1 MTDDSALGLGDAIRF
16 PLRADVRNWLFAVI
30 GAGALIELLV
40 LLPIPFTGLV
50 AFVLRILL
58 WVMVYRVASEIL
70 LGSAEGDTGAPGT
83 RSVESAD
90 GLAVRHIGLWLIATL
105 LLAVLVIHTG
115 PIGVVAGSAAI
126 ALVLP
131 AATVILTLSRSLVE
145 ALIPTQWLRLA
156 ARIGYRD
163 YARLFAVLMAAA
175 LVYLGLNAAL
185 SVVDAG
191 RGARN
196 VIRLGYWS
204 FAVFG
209 WFHLAGRAV
218 FFHRAELNPIEPDTE
233 APSRPE
239 RFTRDPEQLWRQIR
253 QRGGTRQMHAELAR
267 LLERS
272 GARETR
278 LLHAQ
283 MHLEALLY
291 SFEKPGEAV
300 DRADRMLSL
309 DPDFC
314 LERPQSMRALIAAAR
329 SQEAD
334 RLAGRLCGNYL
345 ERFPDSGKADEIR
358 LTGCEA
364 LADDASSLGER
375 AQRWF
380 RELMTADL
388 DETQRARLNA
398 LAPVYLSSEP
408 T

>member
-1 MTDDSALGLGDAIRF
+1 MTADSGFGFGDAIRF
-16 PLRADVRNWLFAVI
+16 PLRPDVRVWLFAVI
-30 GAGALIELLV
+30 GAGALIELLP
-40 LLPIPFTGLV
+40 LLPLPFTGLI
-50 AFVLRILL
+50 ALILRILL
-58 WVMVYRVASEIL
+58 WVMVYRVASEML

-83 RSVESAD
+83 RTVESAD

-105 LLAVLVIHTG
+105 VLTVLVIHTG
-115 PIGVVAGSAAI
+115 PVGVVAGSAAI

-131 AATVILTLSRSLVE
+131 AATIVLTLSRSLVE
-145 ALIPTQWLRLA
+145 ALMPMQWLRLA
-156 ARIGYRD
+156 VRIGYRD

-175 LVYLGLNAAL
+175 LVYLGLGAVLSAL
-185 SVVDAG
+185 DAG
-191 RGARN
+191 RAVRN
-196 VIRLGYWS
+196 VIQLGFWS

-209 WFHLAGRAV
+209 WFHLAGRTV
-218 FFHRAELNPIEPDTE
+218 FFRRAELNLIEPDTE

-253 QRGGTRQMHAELAR
+253 QRGGTREMHAELAR
-267 LLERS
+267 LLERN
-272 GARETR
+272 GDRETR
-278 LLHAQ
+278 LRHGQ

-291 SFEKPGEAV
+291 SFEKPDEAV

-329 SQEAD
+329 SQEAN

-345 ERFPDSGKADEIR
+345 ERFPDSGKADEVR

-364 LADDASSLGER
+364 LADDVSSLRQR

-380 RELMTADL
+380 RELMVADL
-388 DETQRARLNA
+388 DETQRDRLNA
-398 LAPVYLSSEP
+398 LAPAYLTSDP
-408 T
+408 A